1 MNIAIAASP
10 YVLAAVAAVALGVA
24 IYKMATRS
32 SEAERAQKQIG
43 RASCR
48 ERV

>member
-1 MNIAIAASP
+1 MPQHTEFAG
-10 YVLAAVAAVALGVA
+10 VLAAVATPFDAAG
-24 IYKMATRS
+24 
-32 SEAERAQKQIG
+32 EEIG